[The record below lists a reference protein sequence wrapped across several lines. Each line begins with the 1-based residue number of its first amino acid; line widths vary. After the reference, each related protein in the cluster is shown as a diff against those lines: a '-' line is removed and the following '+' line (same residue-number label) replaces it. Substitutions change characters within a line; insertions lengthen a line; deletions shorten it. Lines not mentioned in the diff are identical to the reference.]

1 VEILYY
7 LRVLRRRWMIVAGS
21 VLFALTAAA
30 LVTARTPPT
39 YAASTTLI
47 VSAPEQKGDVTS
59 AYQAALLSQQRVKSY
74 AALMRSQGVTS
85 GVARRLADGVTAEE
99 LQRRITA
106 EALPDTVLLRATVT
120 DPSAAHAVQVADALG
135 AEFSRY
141 VEGLEQSGAP
151 ARPAVKITVADGPEL
166 PTVPVSPRP
175 LRNLGLGLAIGL
187 VVGLLGAVLRDRTDT
202 SVRSARALA
211 ELTASPTLAAI
222 DLDRSAGKRP
232 LTLRDAGD
240 SAHAEA
246 FRSLRATLRFGGP
259 GGLPRSV
266 TLTGAAGEEGTT
278 TIACNLAIAL
288 AESGVRVILVD
299 ADLRRPRI
307 RDYLGISETAGL
319 TNALSEGADA
329 VGLLRPWGA
338 GSLSVLPSGPIP
350 GNPSELLADRTFR
363 EVLRRL
369 EARADIVIIDAPPL
383 MAVSD
388 AAVLARRCAGAVL
401 ITRYARTREE
411 QVAQAAERLA
421 AVRARL
427 LGTVL
432 NFVQPASGTPWRA
445 GAPRAATRVERP
457 RVTAMGEGS

>member
-1 VEILYY
+1 MEILYY

-30 LVTARTPPT
+30 LVTARTPPR

-47 VSAPEQKGDVTS
+47 VSAPEQKGDVSS
-59 AYQAALLSQQRVKSY
+59 AYQAVLLSQQRVKSY

-85 GVARRLADGVTAEE
+85 GVARRLADGVTPEE
-99 LQRRITA
+99 LQQRITA

-141 VEGLEQSGAP
+141 VDGLEQSGAP
-151 ARPAVKITVADGPEL
+151 ASPAVKITVADGPVL
-166 PTVPVSPRP
+166 PTAPVSPRP
-175 LRNLGLGLAIGL
+175 LRNLGLGLVVGLVIGL
-187 VVGLLGAVLRDRTDT
+187 VGAVLRDRTDT

-222 DLDRSAGKRP
+222 DLDRAAGKRP

-246 FRSLRATLRFGGP
+246 FRSLRAALRFGGP
-259 GGLPRSV
+259 GDLPRSV
-266 TLTGAAGEEGTT
+266 TITGATGEEGTT

-288 AESGVRVILVD
+288 AESGARVILVD
-299 ADLRRPRI
+299 ADLRRPRV
-307 RDYLGISETAGL
+307 RDYLGIGETTGL
-319 TNALSEGADA
+319 TNVLSEGTDVAE
-329 VGLLRPWGA
+329 VLRPWGS
-338 GSLSVLPSGPIP
+338 GSLSVLPSGPIHAGP
-350 GNPSELLADRTFR
+350 GDLLATRTFR

-369 EARADIVIIDAPPL
+369 EAQADIVIFDAPPL
-383 MAVSD
+383 LAVSD
-388 AAVLARRCAGAVL
+388 AAVLARCCAGAVL

-411 QVAQAAERLA
+411 QVAEAAERLA
-421 AVRARL
+421 AVRAGL

-432 NFVQPASGTPWRA
+432 NFVQPTSRTPWPA
-445 GAPRAATRVERP
+445 GLPRSARVEHR